1 MEAEALVESVNL
13 SRGHAS
19 EVAVSRKEE
28 IVEGAKECSTRLS
41 IRLLHKASASR
52 LTRKGAYFIRL
63 FYLKNKPL

>member
-19 EVAVSRKEE
+19 VVAVSRKEE

-41 IRLLHKASASR
+41 IRLLH
-52 LTRKGAYFIRL
+52 
-63 FYLKNKPL
+63 